1 MKQAVVIKGSM
12 SNNIYGLTVVLN
24 PEIPFDD
31 LKEKVASKF
40 RESSQFLK
48 NPQMAVSLT
57 GRELED
63 GQEQELLDIIIENSN
78 IEVLYLVDE
87 NQDREALYKER
98 VLLEQRIN
106 EIKNMTPVVIKEE
119 SSEDSMKEVF
129 YRGTLR
135 SGQVLE
141 SEGSVVVL
149 GDVNPGASIMAGGNV
164 VVLGLL
170 KGIAN
175 AGIFGNRESFVVALE
190 MRPTQIRIADQVA
203 TCSDDVTSTPMIA
216 FMRGE
221 DICFE
226 PISKNLMKKINF

>member
-31 LKEKVASKF
+31 LKDKVASKF
-40 RESSQFLK
+40 SESSQFLK

-57 GRELED
+57 GRKLED
-63 GQEQELLDIIIENSN
+63 WQQQELLDIIIENSN

-98 VLLEQRIN
+98 VLLEKRIN
-106 EIKNMTPVVIKEE
+106 EIKQMNFVEQEE
-119 SSEDSMKEVF
+119 KKEDSMKEVF

-135 SGQVLE
+135 SGQLLE
-141 SEGSVVVL
+141 SEGSVIVI

-164 VVLGLL
+164 IVLGLL

-175 AGIFGNRESFVVALE
+175 AGIFGNREAFVVALE

-216 FMRGE
+216 FMRNK

-226 PISKNLMKKINF
+226 PISKNLMKKMNF